1 MNHPP
6 TYIRAFSL
14 HKVRKNCNF
23 LDHPPPPTPMS
34 LRNIKMANTVQILT
48 NDIQVLILCLSYF
61 ITTALSKV
69 KNNCDSLVVFL
80 EFLNLNR
87 VYGVNKRSSCSSLLV
102 F

>member
-1 MNHPP
+1 
-6 TYIRAFSL
+6 
-14 HKVRKNCNF
+14 
-23 LDHPPPPTPMS
+23 MS